1 MIHPVFHISQLK
13 PFVVDYTP
21 VFDTLPVTMDLE
33 AATAVPDRIIDRRLV
48 KKGNTT
54 IPQVKVLWTGLPQS
68 TATWEDYHV
77 LRQRFPD
84 AQAWG
89 QASSSTGRSVTGD
102 TAEH

>member
-1 MIHPVFHISQLK
+1 
-13 PFVVDYTP
+13 
-21 VFDTLPVTMDLE
+21 VFDTLPVTTDLE
-33 AATAVPDRIIDRRLV
+33 AAAAVPDRIIDRRLV

-54 IPQVKVLWTGLPQS
+54 IPQVKVLWTSLHQS

-89 QASSSTGRSVTGD
+89 QASSSAGGSVTGD